1 MFFTIVTRHPIY
13 LTGELFDE
21 KEEDIYWDDIL
32 GDLAKVLKQI
42 SGSYRLAQKAG
53 TPKELY
59 ENLSVRPSTIQS
71 LCSIILQREFK
82 TKTAQK
88 KIRNI
93 FNDVSLISGEGKM
106 MVEELFKGS
115 LKSSLKRF
123 VSIIEESKID
133 LDALKKEATIINQ
146 ILKFSR
152 TSTNGKSEA
161 NICE

>member
-59 ENLSVRPSTIQS
+59 ENLSVKPSTI
-71 LCSIILQREFK
+71 
-82 TKTAQK
+82 
-88 KIRNI
+88 
-93 FNDVSLISGEGKM
+93 
-106 MVEELFKGS
+106 
-115 LKSSLKRF
+115 
-123 VSIIEESKID
+123 
-133 LDALKKEATIINQ
+133 
-146 ILKFSR
+146 
-152 TSTNGKSEA
+152 
-161 NICE
+161 